1 MSLSQPFTLL
11 MSKRVPPMTSLLL
24 TAPVFLVYH
33 LGLLFINYRNGVD
46 WVTGFT
52 LELVEWNEAAYVGL
66 TVAVVC
72 ALALYCYVRDRQQPI
87 PRPLFGRVLLESL
100 AWAIVMM
107 VSVGW
112 AISYLSSS
120 LSRSL
125 AVGPIANMG
134 TTDKIVMAAGAGF
147 HEEVV
152 FRVLVLGGLW
162 TYLKG
167 RKMSPGASFGWAC
180 LVSALVFAGAH
191 HLGSLSE
198 PFTAPVFAFRAL
210 AGTFLGLIYA
220 VRGFAIAVYTHTL
233 YDILIFFF
241 PLFL

>member
-52 LELVEWNEAAYVGL
+52 LELVEWNEPAYIGL

-72 ALALYCYVRDRQQPI
+72 VMALYCYARDRQQRI
-87 PRPLFGRVLLESL
+87 QRPLFGRVLMESL
-100 AWAIVMM
+100 LWAIVMM

-112 AISYLSSS
+112 AISYLTAS
-120 LSRSL
+120 LPLSVASL
-125 AVGPIANMG
+125 ADMG

-152 FRVLVLGGLW
+152 FRVMLLGGLW
-162 TYLKG
+162 SYLRG
-167 RKMSPGASFGWAC
+167 RSMSTGFAFGWAC
-180 LVSALVFAGAH
+180 LISALSFASAH

-210 AGTFLGLIYA
+210 AGTFLGMIYA

-241 PLFL
+241 PLLV